1 METTDMSSTPGILEL
16 AARVRSG
23 ETTASALLED
33 CLARI
38 ERHDGAL
45 HCFQDTGADIARA
58 RAAAVDAKVAAGDDP
73 GLLAGVPVAIKDNIV
88 SRGERTTC
96 GSRMLEDFVSP
107 YDATVYTRLLDA
119 GAVPFGKTRCDEFAM
134 GSSTEHCAFGP
145 VHNPWD
151 TGRVP
156 GGSSGG
162 SAAAVAAELAPVSLG
177 SDTGGSIRQPASLCG
192 VVGIKPT
199 YGRVSRYGLVS
210 FGPSLDQI
218 GPFAR
223 SVEDAAAVLTVI
235 AGEDIHDS
243 TTIEGGGPDLLQD
256 LHTPIDGLR
265 VGVPAEY
272 LDAANDDD
280 VNASV
285 RNAIEVYRSLGAEIV
300 DVELPLTDVGIA
312 TYYVIGPAEASSNLA
327 RFDGIRYGQ
336 RSTLKP
342 GEALFDL
349 YARSRAEHLGPEVQ
363 RRIMLG
369 TYVLSAGYYDAYYKR
384 ALQVRRLI
392 RDEFNSVFEQ
402 CDVLLGPTTPAPAF
416 PLGAKSDPL
425 SMYLCDRYTVNAN
438 IAGICGISLPG
449 GLTEVDGRML
459 PLGIQL
465 QAPALGES
473 TLLRAARMYESAAGH
488 DEHRPNLAAAGDSA

>member
-1 METTDMSSTPGILEL
+1 MNDHHTMSGL
-16 AARVRSG
+16 AARIRSG
-23 ETTASALLED
+23 ETTAAATLDACLES
-33 CLARI
+33 I
-38 ERHDGAL
+38 ERGDGTIRS
-45 HCFQDTGADIARA
+45 FQCTGAEAART
-58 RAAAVDAKVAAGDDP
+58 RATEIDRRIQAGEDVGP
-73 GLLAGVPVAIKDNIV
+73 LAGVPIAIKDNIV
-88 SRGERTTC
+88 TRGEPTTC
-96 GSRMLEDFVSP
+96 GSRLLEHFRSP
-107 YDATVYTRLLDA
+107 YDATVVARLTES

-134 GSSTEHCAFGP
+134 GSGTEYCAFGP

-151 TGRVP
+151 TSRVP

-162 SAAAVAAELAPVSLG
+162 SAAAVAAGFCHAALG

-223 SVEDAAAVLTVI
+223 TVEDAALVLQAI
-235 AGEDIHDS
+235 SGEDVHDS
-243 TTIEGGGPDLLQD
+243 TTIDAPCEDLLAD
-256 LHTPIDGLR
+256 LHTPIEGLR
-265 VGVPAEY
+265 VGLPREY
-272 LDAANDDD
+272 LDAGNDDA
-280 VNASV
+280 VNEMVQSAV
-285 RNAIEVYRSLGAEIV
+285 QTYRELGAEIV

-327 RFDGIRYGQ
+327 RFDGIRYGE
-336 RSTLKP
+336 RVAPGP
-342 GEALFDL
+342 GESLFDL
-349 YARSRAEHLGPEVQ
+349 YARSRGEGFGPEVR

-392 RDEFNSVFEQ
+392 RDEFEGVFKQ
-402 CDVLLGPTTPAPAF
+402 CDILLGPTTPSPAF
-416 PLGAKSDPL
+416 RIGSISDPL

-449 GLTEVDGRML
+449 GFTEVDGRTL
-459 PLGIQL
+459 PLGLQL
-465 QAPALGES
+465 QAPALGER
-473 TLLRAARMYESAAGH
+473 TLLRAARMFEQATDH
-488 DEHRPNLAAAGDSA
+488 HTRVPDSGSSTVDA

>member
-1 METTDMSSTPGILEL
+1 MADETSILKL
-16 AARVRSG
+16 ADHVRSG
-23 ETTASALLED
+23 KTTALALLED
-33 CLARI
+33 CLGRI
-38 ERHDGAL
+38 DRHDGHL
-45 HCFQDTGADIARA
+45 NCFQETFAETARQ
-58 RAAAVDAKVAAGDDP
+58 RAQSVDAKVAAGEDP

-88 SRGERTTC
+88 SRGEKTTC
-96 GSRMLEDFVSP
+96 GSRILENFISP
-107 YDATVYTRLLDA
+107 YDATVFTRLLEA

-134 GSSTEHCAFGP
+134 GSSTEHCAFGA

-151 TGRVP
+151 TARVP

-162 SAAAVAAELAPVSLG
+162 SAAAVAAGLAPVSLG

-223 SVEDAAAVLTVI
+223 SVEDAAALLSVI
-235 AGEDIHDS
+235 SGVDIHDS
-243 TTIEGGGPDLLQD
+243 TTIDAPSPDLLTR
-256 LHTPIDGLR
+256 LHDPIDGLR

-272 LDAANDDD
+272 LGDGNDEC
-280 VNASV
+280 VNRSV
-285 RNAIEVYRSLGAEIV
+285 HEAIDLYRSMGANIV

-327 RFDGIRYGQ
+327 RFDGIRYGA
-336 RSTLKP
+336 RATLNP

-349 YARSRAEHLGPEVQ
+349 YARSRGEGFGPEVK

-392 RDEFNSVFEQ
+392 RNEFTSVFKH
-402 CDVLLGPTTPAPAF
+402 CDVLLGPTTSAPAF

-438 IAGICGISLPG
+438 IAGICGVSLPG
-449 GLTEVDGRML
+449 GFTEVDGRRL

-465 QAPALGES
+465 QAPALGEA
-473 TLLRAARMYESAAGH
+473 TLLRAARMFEAAT
-488 DEHRPNLAAAGDSA
+488 EHHLVRPDLDLTTGAS

>member
-1 METTDMSSTPGILEL
+1 MSGTLRTISD
-16 AARVRSG
+16 RVRNGGS
-23 ETTASALLED
+23 TATAELEQ
-33 CLARI
+33 CLQRI
-38 ERHDGAL
+38 ERDDGPIGS
-45 HCFQDTGADIARA
+45 FQCTGADAARA
-58 RAAAVDAKVAAGDDP
+58 RAEAIDRRLAAGEEVGP
-73 GLLAGVPVAIKDNIV
+73 LAGVPIAIKDNIV
-88 SRGERTTC
+88 TRGEPTTC
-96 GSRMLEDFVSP
+96 GSKMLEHFQSP
-107 YDATVYTRLLDA
+107 YDATVVTKLIEA

-134 GSSTEHCAFGP
+134 GSGTEYCAYGP

-151 TGRVP
+151 LDRVP

-162 SAAAVAAELAPVSLG
+162 SAAAVAAELCPASLG

-223 SVEDAAAVLTVI
+223 SVEDAAMVLQAI

-243 TTIEGGGPDLLQD
+243 TTIDSPAEDFTAS
-256 LHTPIDGLR
+256 LHQPIEGLR
-265 VGVPAEY
+265 IGLPSEY
-272 LDAANDDD
+272 LDAHNDDA
-280 VNASV
+280 VNAMV
-285 RNAIEVYRSLGAEIV
+285 QEAVETYRGLGAEIV
-300 DVELPLTDVGIA
+300 DVTLPLTDVGIA

-336 RSTLKP
+336 RKTPEP
-342 GEALFDL
+342 GEGLFEL
-349 YARSRAEHLGPEVQ
+349 YARSRGEGFGPEVR

-392 RDEFNSVFEQ
+392 RSEFEDVFRR
-402 CDVLLGPTTPAPAF
+402 CDVLLGPTTPSPAF
-416 PLGAKSDPL
+416 RIGSISDPL

-438 IAGICGISLPG
+438 IAGICGLSLPAG
-449 GLTEVDGRML
+449 SVEIEGTTL
-459 PLGIQL
+459 PLGLQL

-473 TLLRAARMYESAAGH
+473 TLLRAARMFEAATTH
-488 DEHRPNLAAAGDSA
+488 HEARPGSTA

>member
-1 METTDMSSTPGILEL
+1 MTGSLRTISD
-16 AARVRSG
+16 RVRDGSS
-23 ETTASALLED
+23 SAVAELDRCLERI
-33 CLARI
+33 ARD
-38 ERHDGAL
+38 DGPIGS
-45 HCFQDTGADIARA
+45 FQCTGADAARE
-58 RAAAVDAKVAAGDDP
+58 RAEAVDRRIAAGEDMGP
-73 GLLAGVPVAIKDNIV
+73 LAGVPIAIKDNIV
-88 SRGERTTC
+88 SRGEPTTC
-96 GSRMLEDFVSP
+96 GSRMLEDFHSP
-107 YDATVYTRLLDA
+107 YDATVITKLIEA

-134 GSSTEHCAFGP
+134 GSGTEYCAFGP

-151 TGRVP
+151 LDRVP

-162 SAAAVAAELAPVSLG
+162 SAAAVAAELCPASLG

-223 SVEDAAAVLTVI
+223 SVEDAALVLQAI

-243 TTIEGGGPDLLQD
+243 TTIDSPAEDFTTSLHEPIEDLR
-256 LHTPIDGLR
+256 IGL
-265 VGVPAEY
+265 PSEY
-272 LDAANDDD
+272 LDAHNDDA
-280 VNASV
+280 VNAMV
-285 RNAIEVYRSLGAEIV
+285 HAAVETYRGLGAEIV
-300 DVELPLTDVGIA
+300 DVTLPLTDVGIA

-327 RFDGIRYGQ
+327 RFDGIRYG
-336 RSTLKP
+336 RRVEP
-342 GEALFDL
+342 AAGEGLFEL
-349 YARSRAEHLGPEVQ
+349 YARSRGEGFGPEVR

-392 RDEFNSVFEQ
+392 RREFEDVFRR

-416 PLGAKSDPL
+416 RIGSISDPL
-425 SMYLCDRYTVNAN
+425 AMYLCDRYTVNAN
-438 IAGICGISLPG
+438 IAGICGISIPAG
-449 GLTEVDGRML
+449 CTEVDGKPL
-459 PLGIQL
+459 PLGLQL

-473 TLLRAARMYESAAGH
+473 TLLRAARMYEAATNH
-488 DEHRPNLAAAGDSA
+488 HEARPGSNA

>member
-1 METTDMSSTPGILEL
+1 MTSEPSILEQ
-16 AARVRSG
+16 ADHVRSG
-23 ETTASALLED
+23 RTTALALLEA
-33 CLARI
+33 CLGHI
-38 ERHDGAL
+38 DRHDGHL
-45 HCFQDTGADIARA
+45 HCFQDTFADTARQ
-58 RAAAVDAKVAAGDDP
+58 RAQAVDDRIAAGEDP

-88 SRGERTTC
+88 SRNEKTTC
-96 GSRMLEDFVSP
+96 GSRILQNFTSP
-107 YDATVYTRLLDA
+107 YDATVYSRLLEA

-134 GSSTEHCAFGP
+134 GSSTEHCAFGA

-151 TGRVP
+151 PTRVP

-162 SAAAVAAELAPVSLG
+162 SAAAVAAGFAPVSLG

-223 SVEDAAAVLTVI
+223 TVEDAAALLSVI
-235 AGEDIHDS
+235 SGVDVHDS
-243 TTIEGGGPDLLQD
+243 TTIDSAPPDLLTR
-256 LHTPIDGLR
+256 LHDPIEGLR

-272 LDAANDDD
+272 LDDGNDEC
-280 VNASV
+280 VNHAV
-285 RNAIEVYRSLGAEIV
+285 REAIDVYRNMGAKIV
-300 DVELPLTDVGIA
+300 DVQLPLTDVGIA

-327 RFDGIRYGQ
+327 RFDGIRYGERASLQ
-336 RSTLKP
+336 P

-349 YARSRAEHLGPEVQ
+349 YARSRGEGFGPEVK

-392 RDEFNSVFEQ
+392 RDEFTSVFEQ

-416 PLGAKSDPL
+416 PLGAKNDPL

-438 IAGICGISLPG
+438 IAGICGVSLPSG
-449 GLTEVDGRML
+449 FTEVDGRRL

-465 QAPALGES
+465 QAPALGEE
-473 TLLRAARMYESAAGH
+473 TLLRAARMFEAATDHHLARPPLDAMADES
-488 DEHRPNLAAAGDSA
+488 